1 MRNTMKSLAV
11 LLVSGALF
19 SASAMAGESLS
30 QKAGQAWDSAS
41 QSAEDL
47 GKQAEQKFDGAV
59 KDASLLVDDSTI
71 TAKIRG
77 QLLSADDIDSN
88 DIAVKTINGTVY
100 LSPDLLPQM
109 RSVQKSSI
117 LPKAFPVSVPWKS
130 VSGSI
135 NNRQVICAGGRAGW
149 ERISR

>member
-1 MRNTMKSLAV
+1 M
-11 LLVSGALF
+11 
-19 SASAMAGESLS
+19 
-30 QKAGQAWDSAS
+30 
-41 QSAEDL
+41 

-100 LSPDLLPQM
+100 LSGFVTTDAQ
-109 RSVQKSSI
+109 RTKIIDIAKGV
-117 LPKAFPVSVPWKS
+117 PVSVPWKS

-135 NNRQVICAGGRAGW
+135 NNRQVICAGKSRMGTYIPVTPENRTAGLVA
-149 ERISR
+149 

>member
-19 SASAMAGESLS
+19 SASAMAEESLS

-59 KDASLLVDDSTI
+59 KDA
-71 TAKIRG
+71 
-77 QLLSADDIDSN
+77 
-88 DIAVKTINGTVY
+88 
-100 LSPDLLPQM
+100 
-109 RSVQKSSI
+109 
-117 LPKAFPVSVPWKS
+117 
-130 VSGSI
+130 
-135 NNRQVICAGGRAGW
+135 
-149 ERISR
+149 

>member
-11 LLVSGALF
+11 LLVSGALL
-19 SASAMAGESLS
+19 SASAMAEESLS
-30 QKAGQAWDSAS
+30 QKAGQAWNSAS

-77 QLLSADDIDSN
+77 QLLSADGIDSN

-100 LSPDLLPQM
+100 LSGFVTTEAQRTQIINIAKGIPGV
-109 RSVQKSSI
+109 RAVEVSI
-117 LPKAFPVSVPWKS
+117 GQYK
-130 VSGSI
+130 
-135 NNRQVICAGGRAGW
+135 
-149 ERISR
+149 

>member
-1 MRNTMKSLAV
+1 MFIMKMKKETIMRNTMKSLAI
-11 LLVSGALF
+11 LLVSGTLF
-19 SASAMAGESLS
+19 SASAMAEESLS

-77 QLLSADDIDSN
+77 QLLSADGIDSN

-100 LSPDLLPQM
+100 LSGFVTTDAQRTKIIDIAKGVPGV
-109 RSVQKSSI
+109 RAVEVSI
-117 LPKAFPVSVPWKS
+117 GQYK
-130 VSGSI
+130 
-135 NNRQVICAGGRAGW
+135 
-149 ERISR
+149 